1 MVSAS
6 PKTADLVTVCRHWR
20 DTQKAQVHIDKLTS
34 LRFDSVAGGAGVMA
48 PRQFLHGC
56 ILCTDLVSGEIAHSG
71 RRGPPPHEIIVCITK
86 KDNSPEIYKRLL
98 EKSEWMEIL

>member
-6 PKTADLVTVCRHWR
+6 PNPADLVTVCRHWR

-48 PRQFLHGC
+48 PRLFLHGC

-86 KDNSPEIYKRLL
+86 RDNKAEIYKRLF
-98 EKSEWMEIL
+98 KKTR